1 MASRAPE
8 LAAREEGWA
17 GQALRFRAQRGWARC
32 VERVLTAAR
41 VLGVAFG
48 NQARLDHAVE
58 RAVQRS
64 RTHLHRVSR
73 VRPDLLH
80 DVVAVALLA
89 EQGEQDVEHGGC

>member
-8 LAAREEGWA
+8 LAAREEGRA
-17 GQALRFRAQRGWARC
+17 RQPLRFRAQLGLAKRREP
-32 VERVLTAAR
+32 VVNAAR
-41 VLGVAFG
+41 VLGIAFG